1 MGRPQVRAGLVVAVR
16 VASQVLRVAAAVVC
30 CQVFVCPRPEAG
42 GARVVHGRNDD
53 ELHAEMQGLGREV
66 AAPRLQ
72 FETARRAP
80 GVLVR
85 AVRLVCATAFCCF
98 VISFFYESGRLIVT
112 VLGLVAVSYTHLTLP
127 TTPYV

>member
-66 AAPRLQ
+66 AAPRRVAAA
-72 FETARRAP
+72 ARRAP

-85 AVRLVCATAFCCF
+85 AVRLIDGVLLFCNELSFMSLGFCF
-98 VISFFYESGRLIVT
+98 CF
-112 VLGLVAVSYTHLTLP
+112 A
-127 TTPYV
+127 